1 MEFRKCKKLVIWG
14 ASGHALVVGNAAET
28 SGMFEVVGFLDDINS
43 ALRPSSF
50 FGRNVLGGFEALK
63 DIREGGII
71 DVALGFGDCNA
82 RLERG
87 SFLHEN
93 GFSVA
98 TILHPSSII
107 ASDVFIGE
115 ETVVLAGVVID
126 PASKIGKYCI
136 INNKAVISHDRE
148 IEDGVHICPGVCM
161 MATLTHATYL
171 RDDPLFS

>member
-14 ASGHALVVGNAAET
+14 ASGHALVVGNA
-28 SGMFEVVGFLDDINS
+28 VD
-43 ALRPSSF
+43 
-50 FGRNVLGGFEALK
+50 
-63 DIREGGII
+63 
-71 DVALGFGDCNA
+71 
-82 RLERG
+82 ERG
-87 SFLHEN
+87 SFLREN
-93 GFSVA
+93 VFSVA